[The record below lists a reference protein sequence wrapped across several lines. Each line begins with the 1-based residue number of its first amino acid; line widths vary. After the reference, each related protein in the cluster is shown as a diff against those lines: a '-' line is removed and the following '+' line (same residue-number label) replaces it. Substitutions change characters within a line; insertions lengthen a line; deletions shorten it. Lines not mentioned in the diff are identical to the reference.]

1 MRLVVTGGGTGGH
14 IFPALEVARY
24 ARARGDEILYLGS
37 LRGQEAAAC
46 AADGFAFEGF
56 PAEPLTSLRR
66 PKGWIAALNLLRAS
80 GMAARALRARRPA
93 VVFSTGGYSAAPV
106 MNAATRLGIPL
117 VIHEQNSIPGRSNR
131 MFARKAAAVGV
142 TFERSLGEFPGAK
155 VERVGLPIRSRLLE
169 ALAGREPEPNRV
181 LVMGGSQG
189 ARGVNRLVLE
199 AAARGTGLAWT
210 HATGRGSF
218 EEVRAEAARLG
229 HGAGY
234 EAVAYLDEEAV
245 ARELGR
251 ATVFL
256 GRGGAST
263 LVELAHFGVPAVV
276 LPLPIAMH
284 DHQTHN
290 AQELADR
297 GAATVIQERD
307 ATPER
312 LVSALNDWIGD
323 PERCARAAAAMRGWL
338 VPDTT
343 ARIYG
348 QVAAA
353 DAR

>member
-14 IFPALEVARY
+14 IFPALEVARH
-24 ARARGDEILYLGS
+24 ARSLGDEVTYLGS
-37 LRGQEAAAC
+37 LRGQESAAC
-46 AADGFAFEGF
+46 AADGFAFQGF

-66 PKGWIAALNLLRAS
+66 PRGWIAAMNLLRAS
-80 GMAARALRARRPA
+80 VLAARSLRTLRPS
-93 VVFSTGGYSAAPV
+93 VVFSTGGYSAAPA

-117 VIHEQNSIPGRSNR
+117 VIHEQNSVPGRSNR
-131 MFARKAAAVGV
+131 LFARKAAAVGV
-142 TFERSLGEFPGAK
+142 TFERSLTEFPGAK
-155 VERVGLPIRSRLLE
+155 VDRVGLPIRARLLE
-169 ALAGREPEPNRV
+169 ALSGREPEARRV

-189 ARGVNRLVLE
+189 ARGVNRRVLQ
-199 AAARGTGLAWT
+199 AAALGKGLDWT
-210 HATGRGSF
+210 HATGRGAY
-218 EEVRAEAARLG
+218 EENRAEAARLG
-229 HGAGY
+229 LGAGY

-290 AQELADR
+290 ARELSEL

-307 ATPER
+307 ATPEC
-312 LVSALNDWIGD
+312 LISALNDWIGD
-323 PERCARAAAAMRGWL
+323 PERRERAAAAMRGWL
-338 VPDTT
+338 VPEPT

-348 QVAAA
+348 QI
-353 DAR
+353 ARAGR